1 MPSDGFAFF
10 HGERLPKGIPRK
22 NGLLHIPEMKQPYDL
37 PVDITHAIYN
47 LLIVVPGDLP
57 KGDQTAHANFQVRFG
72 LF

>member
-1 MPSDGFAFF
+1 
-10 HGERLPKGIPRK
+10 
-22 NGLLHIPEMKQPYDL
+22 MKQPYDL
-37 PVDITHAIYN
+37 PVDITHAIYK